1 MSDEPSTN
9 AAVEW
14 LRSGRDILNSLE
26 QPPTGVLVTDDFVF
40 KDRRSGF
47 NFGHIEGAATYLEWL
62 AHTWSLTD
70 DRPHFSILEI
80 VSVHGHRCA
89 AVVMNVDYG
98 NGMGVEH
105 IECWRL
111 DATLRRANLT
121 VAFDL
126 DDRDGAIA
134 ELDRMHAEID
144 DELES
149 PS

>member
-1 MSDEPSTN
+1 
-9 AAVEW
+9 
-14 LRSGRDILNSLE
+14 
-26 QPPTGVLVTDDFVF
+26 
-40 KDRRSGF
+40 
-47 NFGHIEGAATYLEWL
+47 
-62 AHTWSLTD
+62 
-70 DRPHFSILEI
+70 
-80 VSVHGHRCA
+80 
-89 AVVMNVDYG
+89 MNVDYG

-126 DDRDGAIA
+126 DDRDAAIA

-144 DELES
+144 DELET